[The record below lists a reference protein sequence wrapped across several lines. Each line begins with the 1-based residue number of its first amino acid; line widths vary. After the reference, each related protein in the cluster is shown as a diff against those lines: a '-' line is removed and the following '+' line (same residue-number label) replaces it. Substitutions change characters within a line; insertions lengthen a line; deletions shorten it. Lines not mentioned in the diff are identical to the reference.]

1 MTNASATTI
10 DLSPQEAEA
19 VLELWAKKQAEGELR
34 SRLNVQ
40 DLAEAMSLPVSEVE
54 KMVDTVRQKASS
66 PTVTPPIKKAK
77 PINSLLISIAMI
89 VWFTILAGACY
100 LAFEAGMDKGR
111 QMVGMPAMA
120 PPAFN
125 EIPMGVAVAA
135 DTVPMPHDTAIAT
148 DTPVHGIPRSVT
160 VEIKGY
166 KVFGEQRQNANQGQI
181 LESLR
186 QILIEVAPPSSA
198 KPDVVFGDVATM
210 NALQENNAAKVNGQI
225 QFEAMTVQG
234 NGTGMTLMIPV
245 AKVSNPDL
253 IRLVEEEQTTRLK
266 ILANWVY
273 NQRGNPPLPRPGS
286 P

>member
-1 MTNASATTI
+1 MSNASATTI

-40 DLAEAMSLPVSEVE
+40 DLAEAMSLPVEEVE

-66 PTVTPPIKKAK
+66 PTVTPPVKRAK
-77 PINSLLISIAMI
+77 PINSLLISLAVI

-100 LAFEAGMDKGR
+100 FAFEAGTDKGR
-111 QMVGMPAMA
+111 QMAGQAAMA
-120 PPAFN
+120 PPALN
-125 EIPMGVAVAA
+125 DYPAEIAVA
-135 DTVPMPHDTAIAT
+135 TGPPPMPEAT
-148 DTPVHGIPRSVT
+148 FAAAETPVHGIPRSVS

-166 KVFGEQRQNANQGQI
+166 KVYGEQRQNASEREILGSLKQI
-181 LESLR
+181 LE
-186 QILIEVAPPSSA
+186 EVAPPSTA
-198 KPDVVFGDVATM
+198 KPEVVYGDVATM
-210 NALQENNAAKVNGQI
+210 NALQENNPAKVDGQI

-234 NGTGMTLMIPV
+234 KGTGMTLMIPI
-245 AKVSNPDL
+245 AKVTNPDL
-253 IRLVEEEQTTRLK
+253 VRLVEEEQTTRLK

-273 NQRGNPPLPRPGS
+273 NQRGNPPLPRPGN

>member
-1 MTNASATTI
+1 MTNAPAQTL

-40 DLAEAMSLPVSEVE
+40 DLAEAMSLPVEEVE
-54 KMVDTVRQKASS
+54 KMVDSVRQKASS
-66 PTVTPPIKKAK
+66 PTVTPPIKKAR
-77 PINSLLISIAMI
+77 PINSLLIALAVV

-100 LAFEAGMDKGR
+100 FAFEAGTDKGR
-111 QMVGMPAMA
+111 QMSGMPAMA
-120 PPAFN
+120 PPASMDAPALAYDTTPTP
-125 EIPMGVAVAA
+125 EGAMIAA
-135 DTVPMPHDTAIAT
+135 

-166 KVFGEQRQNANQGQI
+166 KVYGEQRQNASQGQI
-181 LESLR
+181 LDSLK
-186 QILIEVAPPSSA
+186 QILNEVAPPSSA

-210 NALQENNAAKVNGQI
+210 NALQENSPAKVDGQI

-245 AKVSNPDL
+245 AKVSDPDL

-273 NQRGNPPLPRPGS
+273 NQRGNPPLPRPGN

>member
-1 MTNASATTI
+1 MTNAPANTL

-40 DLAEAMSLPVSEVE
+40 DLAEAMSLPVEEVE
-54 KMVDTVRQKASS
+54 KMVDSVRQKASS
-66 PTVTPPIKKAK
+66 PTVTPPIKKAR
-77 PINSLLISIAMI
+77 PINSLLIALAVV

-100 LAFEAGMDKGR
+100 FAFEAGTDKGR
-111 QMVGMPAMA
+111 QIAGIPAVA
-120 PPAFN
+120 PPAFMDA
-125 EIPMGVAVAA
+125 PAMAY
-135 DTVPMPHDTAIAT
+135 DTTPMPEGTMMAV

-160 VEIKGY
+160 VEMKGY
-166 KVFGEQRQNANQGQI
+166 KVFGEQKQNANQGQI
-181 LESLR
+181 LDSLR
-186 QILIEVAPPSSA
+186 QILNEVAPPSSA
-198 KPDVVFGDVATM
+198 KPDVVFGDVATI
-210 NALQENNAAKVNGQI
+210 NALQENSPAKVDGQI

-234 NGTGMTLMIPV
+234 NGTGMTLMIPI

-253 IRLVEEEQTTRLK
+253 VRLVEEEQTTRLK

-273 NQRGNPPLPRPGS
+273 NQRGNPPLPRPGN